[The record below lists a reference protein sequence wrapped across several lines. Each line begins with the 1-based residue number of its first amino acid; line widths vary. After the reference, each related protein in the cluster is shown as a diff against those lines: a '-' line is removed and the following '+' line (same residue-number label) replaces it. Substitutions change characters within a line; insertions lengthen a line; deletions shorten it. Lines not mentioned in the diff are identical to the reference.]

1 MDESNGFCRCFVPF
15 IQENAQIENKTGI
28 FIIDFPKIVI
38 KKLIKSEGY
47 YV

>member
-15 IQENAQIENKTGI
+15 IKENAEKENKTVV
-28 FIIDFPKIVI
+28 FIIDCPKIMI